1 MDDVH
6 GRETFRERLRG
17 YTSAFVD
24 REWTLHDVLGEDDK
38 AVARCSGRSLYKGAP
53 LDIPSR
59 DQRVFETSILIL
71 RVENGLVQELWSE
84 MSDLQV
90 IMQLGAFPPPDGSR

>member
-1 MDDVH
+1 M
-6 GRETFRERLRG
+6 
-17 YTSAFVD
+17 Y
-24 REWTLHDVLGEDDK
+24 
-38 AVARCSGRSLYKGAP
+38 SGGL

-71 RVENGLVQELWSE
+71 YVEGGFVQELWSE

-90 IMQLGAFPPPDGSR
+90 IMELGAFPVP